1 LEASVL
7 VIDDLREQYTREMA
21 LVRQTY
27 DRTGDGTAAIR
38 RRSSIVD
45 RVLIEL
51 WRRAFGPDPAAASAK
66 AAMLALGGYGRK
78 DLFPFSDIDVLFTF
92 ADDDTEKNVRPA
104 IRSIIQAMWDIGL
117 RASPA
122 SRTVKE
128 CSRFD
133 PDNLEFTL
141 STFDH
146 RFLAGNFPLYQK
158 LHIET
163 FPGLVL
169 SEWNTIAQKLGEI
182 ARARHAK
189 YGNTIFHLEPN
200 LKDCPGGLRDFNL
213 APWFALL
220 FYLKETREW
229 PKQRS
234 VFQSA
239 HGDAEAAFDFL
250 TATRCFLH
258 FRHGRD
264 DNSLDWQSQ
273 DEAAAQSVGLETRGT
288 ADPAYWMR
296 TYYRHART
304 IYRRAV
310 LLMEHLPAPVSF
322 YKQFRKRRTPIQG
335 TDFSLDQG
343 RIDVSPGAQFTDTD
357 AILRVF
363 AMISNHGYTLTQAA
377 EDRITDAIPV
387 LAIHIPEGPY
397 LWNCLREVL
406 LGPHAAHALRTMHAL
421 GILEMLIPEFHGIDA
436 LVIRDSYHRYTV
448 DEHTFLTID
457 NVQALRRPM
466 HDYEQRLGTLLPE
479 IERLDLLL
487 LSLLLH
493 DTGKAR
499 RTGEHTTSSVELADS
514 FLARLDFDIEEREI
528 VRKLIRSHLEMSN
541 ALRRDIFDTDNVRS
555 LSERIGSPML
565 LKMLTLM
572 TYADIKAVHP
582 DALTPWKA
590 ENLWQLY
597 MSTANFMDRSV
608 DEVRYHVDLDPTLL
622 YRIDAM
628 VPGKGV
634 AIRQFLEGLPQRY
647 LQTRLPEQV
656 RNHFLLANKLEEDPI
671 QLELR
676 PNRQLVELTVIAKDR
691 SRLFADVAGTLAAW
705 GMNIVK
711 ADAFSNDAGV
721 IVDSFQFTDT
731 FRTLELNPEEKDRFV
746 ENVHEILS
754 QGITATRTQIE
765 QLLAKRRQSSTRN
778 GTVKIEAQTRLEF
791 DSESST
797 HSTLL
802 QVVAQDVPG
811 LLRQIALVLHAHDC
825 NIEVALVDTE
835 GETAIDVFYLTH
847 IGNKLPETLQQELA
861 VDLKNS
867 LNEILPHAVS

>member
-1 LEASVL
+1 V
-7 VIDDLREQYTREMA
+7 
-21 LVRQTY
+21 
-27 DRTGDGTAAIR
+27 
-38 RRSSIVD
+38 VD

-51 WRRAFGPDPAAASAK
+51 WRRAFSSGGSDVAVKASV
-66 AAMLALGGYGRK
+66 LALGGYGRK
-78 DLFPFSDIDVLFTF
+78 DLFPFSDIDVLFAF
-92 ADDDTEKNVRPA
+92 ADDDTEKSARPA

-122 SRTVKE
+122 TRTVKE
-128 CSRFD
+128 CNRFD

-158 LHIET
+158 LHNET
-163 FPGLVL
+163 FPGVVL
-169 SEWNTIAQKLGEI
+169 SEWNQVAQKLGEI

-220 FYLKETREW
+220 FYLKEQKQW
-229 PKQRS
+229 PAQRS
-234 VFQSA
+234 GRGADDRASSLGWQSA

-250 TATRCFLH
+250 SATRCFLH

-264 DNSLDWQSQ
+264 DNALDWQSQ
-273 DEAAAQSVGLETRGT
+273 DEAAANSVGLETRGT

-322 YKQFRKRRTPIQG
+322 YKQFRKRRAPIPG

-343 RIDVSPGAQFTDTD
+343 RIDISPGGQFSQSTDTD
-357 AILRVF
+357 GLLRVF
-363 AMISNHGYTLTQAA
+363 ALIANHGYTLTQAA
-377 EDRITDAIPV
+377 EDRITDALPV

-397 LWNCLREVL
+397 LWNHLREVL

-457 NVQALRRPM
+457 NVQALRRPLE
-466 HDYEQRLGTLLPE
+466 DYEKRLATLLPE
-479 IERLDLLL
+479 IDRLDLLL

-493 DTGKAR
+493 DTGKGR
-499 RTGEHTTSSVELADS
+499 RNGEHTAQSVELADS
-514 FLARLDFDIEEREI
+514 VLARLDFDIEEREI
-528 VRKLIRSHLEMSN
+528 VRKLIRSHLEMST
-541 ALRRDIFDTDNVRS
+541 ALRRDIFDTENVHT
-555 LSERIGSPML
+555 LSERIGSPQL
-565 LKMLTLM
+565 LKMLTLI

-608 DEVRYHVDLDPTLL
+608 DEVRYHADLDPTLL
-622 YRIDAM
+622 YRIASMLPLASDAKLN
-628 VPGKGV
+628 GKKKELV
-634 AIRQFLEGLPQRY
+634 AEQEKAIRKFLEGLPQRY
-647 LQTRLPEQV
+647 LQTRVPEQI
-656 RNHFLLANKLEEDPI
+656 RNHFLLAAQLPLDPI

-676 PNRQLVELTVIAKDR
+676 PNRQLVELTVIARDR
-691 SRLFADVAGTLAAW
+691 RRLFADVAGALAAW

-711 ADAFSNDAGV
+711 ADAFSNEAGI

-731 FRTLELNPEEKDRFV
+731 FRTFELNPEEKDRFLA
-746 ENVHEILS
+746 NVREILS
-754 QGITATRTQIE
+754 QGITATRAQIE
-765 QLLAKRRQSSTRN
+765 QLLASRRQATRN
-778 GTVKIEAQTRLEF
+778 GTVKVDIPTRLEF
-791 DSESST
+791 DSGSST

-802 QVVAQDVPG
+802 QVVAQDTPG

-835 GETAIDVFYLTH
+835 GETAIDVFYLTQY
-847 IGNKLPETLQQELA
+847 NKKLAPDLQENLA
-861 VDLKNS
+861 KDLKS
-867 LNEILPHAVS
+867 ELEKILPQAQNT